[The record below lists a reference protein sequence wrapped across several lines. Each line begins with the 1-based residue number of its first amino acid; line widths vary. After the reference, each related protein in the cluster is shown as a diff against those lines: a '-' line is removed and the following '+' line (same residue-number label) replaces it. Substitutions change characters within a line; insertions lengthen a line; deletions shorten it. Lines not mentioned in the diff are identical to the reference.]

1 MDEIVRQALAKWP
14 NVPDC
19 YGWLA
24 LDARGAFRM
33 RDAAAQAA
41 NAPGDVI
48 RHPAL
53 LSFIYRNYLRNDDG
67 AWFFQNGPQRVF
79 VNLAQ
84 TPFIARTD
92 PIHGFITH
100 DGAVMTTIERA
111 WMTGEGRLILG
122 SGERIATVDDR
133 DLAECLPKLQ
143 MAGEPVDDA
152 RLLQWLETMDGEL
165 QLLHVR
171 NPIPIQGLCD
181 QDLGAALGFI
191 ARPATLARIDQSL
204 SANSPSGP
212 R

>member
-33 RDAAAQAA
+33 RDDLAQAT

-67 AWFFQNGPQRVF
+67 AWYFQNGPQRVF
-79 VNLAQ
+79 VQLTQ

-92 PIHGFITH
+92 PVHGFITH
-100 DGAVMTTIERA
+100 DGAEMTQIERV

-122 SGERIATVDDR
+122 SGERIAMIDDR
-133 DLAECLPKLQ
+133 DLAECLPLLHIEGK
-143 MAGEPVDDA
+143 PVDDT
-152 RLLQWLETMDGEL
+152 LLIEWLNNAQGEL
-165 QLLHVR
+165 QLRCGERLLPVHALH
-171 NPIPIQGLCD
+171 D
-181 QDLGAALGFI
+181 EKLGTALGF
-191 ARPATLARIDQSL
+191 
-204 SANSPSGP
+204 NSNPQP
-212 R
+212 IK

>member
-53 LSFIYRNYLRNDDG
+53 LAFIYRNYLRYDDG
-67 AWFFQNGPQRVF
+67 AWYFQNGPQRVF

-100 DGAVMTTIERA
+100 DGAAMPPIEHV
-111 WMTGEGRLILG
+111 WITGEGRLILG
-122 SGERIATVDDR
+122 SGERIAMIDDR
-133 DLAECLPKLQ
+133 DLAECLSLLRVE
-143 MAGEPVDDA
+143 GEPVDDTF
-152 RLLQWLETMDGEL
+152 LLEWLSNSKSTLQFLCGES
-165 QLLHVR
+165 LLPVHALYDE
-171 NPIPIQGLCD
+171 N
-181 QDLGAALGFI
+181 LGTALGFNPNPVT
-191 ARPATLARIDQSL
+191 AK
-204 SANSPSGP
+204 
-212 R
+212 

>member
-53 LSFIYRNYLRNDDG
+53 LAFIYRNYLRNNDG
-67 AWFFQNGPQRVF
+67 AWYFQNGPQRVF

-100 DGAVMTTIERA
+100 DGAAMTPIEHV
-111 WMTGEGRLILG
+111 WITGEGRLILG
-122 SGERIATVDDR
+122 SGERIAMIDDR
-133 DLAECLPKLQ
+133 DLAECLPLLRVE
-143 MAGEPVDDA
+143 GEPVDDTF
-152 RLLQWLETMDGEL
+152 LLEWLSNSKSTLQFLCGES
-165 QLLHVR
+165 LLPVHALYDE
-171 NPIPIQGLCD
+171 N
-181 QDLGAALGFI
+181 LGTALGFNPNLVT
-191 ARPATLARIDQSL
+191 AK
-204 SANSPSGP
+204 
-212 R
+212 

>member
-53 LSFIYRNYLRNDDG
+53 LAFIYRNYLRNNDG
-67 AWFFQNGPQRVF
+67 AWYFQNGPQRVF
-79 VNLAQ
+79 VNLVQ

-100 DGAVMTTIERA
+100 DGAAMTPIEHV
-111 WMTGEGRLILG
+111 WITGEGRLILG
-122 SGERIATVDDR
+122 SGERIAMIDDR
-133 DLAECLPKLQ
+133 DLAECLPLLRVE
-143 MAGEPVDDA
+143 GEPVDDTF
-152 RLLQWLETMDGEL
+152 LLEWLSNSKSTLQFLCGES
-165 QLLHVR
+165 LLPVHALYDE
-171 NPIPIQGLCD
+171 N
-181 QDLGAALGFI
+181 LGTALGFNPKPVT
-191 ARPATLARIDQSL
+191 AK
-204 SANSPSGP
+204 
-212 R
+212 

>member
-53 LSFIYRNYLRNDDG
+53 LAFIYRNYLRYDDG
-67 AWFFQNGPQRVF
+67 AWYFQNGPQRVF

-100 DGAVMTTIERA
+100 DGAAMPPIEHV
-111 WMTGEGRLILG
+111 WITGEGRLILG
-122 SGERIATVDDR
+122 SGERIAMIDDR
-133 DLAECLPKLQ
+133 DLAECLPLLRVE
-143 MAGEPVDDA
+143 GEPVDDTF
-152 RLLQWLETMDGEL
+152 LLEWLSNSKSTLQFLCGES
-165 QLLHVR
+165 LLPVHALYDE
-171 NPIPIQGLCD
+171 N
-181 QDLGAALGFI
+181 LGTALGFNPNPVT
-191 ARPATLARIDQSL
+191 AK
-204 SANSPSGP
+204 
-212 R
+212 

>member
-1 MDEIVRQALAKWP
+1 MDEIVRQALVKWP

-67 AWFFQNGPQRVF
+67 AWYFQNGPQRVY
-79 VNLAQ
+79 VQLEQ

-100 DGAVMTTIERA
+100 DGAAMTPIERV
-111 WMTGEGRLILG
+111 WITGEGRLILR
-122 SGERIATVDDR
+122 SGERIAMIDDR
-133 DLAECLPKLQ
+133 DLAECLPLLFVEGK
-143 MAGEPVDDA
+143 PVDDTF
-152 RLLQWLETMDGEL
+152 LLGWLNNPQGEL
-165 QLLHVR
+165 QLRCGERLLPVHALHDE
-171 NPIPIQGLCD
+171 Q
-181 QDLGAALGFI
+181 LGTALGF
-191 ARPATLARIDQSL
+191 
-204 SANSPSGP
+204 NSNPQP
-212 R
+212 IR

>member
-53 LSFIYRNYLRNDDG
+53 LAFIYRNYLRNNDG
-67 AWFFQNGPQRVF
+67 AWYFQNGPQRVF
-79 VNLAQ
+79 VNLVQ

-100 DGAVMTTIERA
+100 DGAAMTPIEHV
-111 WMTGEGRLILG
+111 WITGEGRLILG
-122 SGERIATVDDR
+122 SGERIAMIDDR
-133 DLAECLPKLQ
+133 DLAECLPLLR
-143 MAGEPVDDA
+143 AEGEPVDDTF
-152 RLLQWLETMDGEL
+152 LLEWLSNSKSTLQFLCGES
-165 QLLHVR
+165 LLPVHALYDE
-171 NPIPIQGLCD
+171 N
-181 QDLGAALGFI
+181 LGTALGFNPKPVT
-191 ARPATLARIDQSL
+191 AK
-204 SANSPSGP
+204 
-212 R
+212 

>member
-41 NAPGDVI
+41 HAPGDVI

-67 AWFFQNGPQRVF
+67 AWYFQNGPQRVF
-79 VNLAQ
+79 VQIEQ

-100 DGAVMTTIERA
+100 DGAAMTPIENI
-111 WMTGEGRLILG
+111 WITGEGRLILG
-122 SGERIATVDDR
+122 SGERIAMIDDR
-133 DLAECLPKLQ
+133 DLAECLPLLRVE
-143 MAGEPVDDA
+143 GEPVDDA
-152 RLLQWLETMDGEL
+152 FLLKWLDNPKGAL
-165 QLLHVR
+165 QFPCSESLLPVHALHDENLGTALDF
-171 NPIPIQGLCD
+171 NPNP
-181 QDLGAALGFI
+181 AA
-191 ARPATLARIDQSL
+191 AR
-204 SANSPSGP
+204 
-212 R
+212 